1 MDVVIDLAID
11 RPPGT
16 PFNSPVEAGL
26 RALSLLAAAH
36 PDAYDLQRLLVFD
49 YFVVHS
55 ADLQGGPVSLH
66 PATPHR
72 SGEILVRR
80 RLVEQ
85 GLMLYMSRGLVERC
99 SEPDGFRFAATEE
112 AAPFLDSLTSPY
124 CNELRDRANWV
135 ISSFGPLN
143 ALELDAIVTDNLGR
157 WGAEFEFEAVLSE
170 ES

>member
-1 MDVVIDLAID
+1 MIDPAED
-11 RPPGT
+11 GSTT

-26 RALSLLAAAH
+26 RALSILVAAH

-55 ADLQGGPVSLH
+55 ADLKGGPVSLH

-80 RLVEQ
+80 YLVEQ

-99 SEPDGFRFAATEE
+99 LEPDGFRFVATED
-112 AAPFLDSLTSPY
+112 AAPFLDSLTASY
-124 CNELRDRANWV
+124 CHRLRTRANWV
-135 ISSFGPLN
+135 VSTFGPLE
-143 ALELDAIVTDNLGR
+143 ARELDAIVTENLGR
-157 WGAEFEFEAVLSE
+157 WGAEFEFDAVLLE
-170 ES
+170 GP